1 MSKRTH
7 SRPDLVA
14 LADSSFSDYLVACN
28 VTDSLDRFNATPL
41 QRELFVL
48 ARSLENHKAEAA
60 NYAGRAAYGIGA
72 GYLDEN
78 A

>member
-1 MSKRTH
+1 MAH
-7 SRPDLVA
+7 SRPDLTT
-14 LADSSFSDYLVACN
+14 LAESAFSDYLVACN
-28 VTDSLDRFNATPL
+28 VTDSLDRFNATPI

-48 ARSLENHKAEAA
+48 ARSLENHKAIAA
-60 NYAGRAAYGIGA
+60 NYAGRAAYGKGS